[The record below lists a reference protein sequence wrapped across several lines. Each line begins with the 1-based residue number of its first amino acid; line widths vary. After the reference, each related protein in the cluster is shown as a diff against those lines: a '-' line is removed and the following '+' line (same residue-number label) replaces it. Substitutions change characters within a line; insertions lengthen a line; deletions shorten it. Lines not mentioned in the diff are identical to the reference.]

1 MTFGNMNSPWELTNS
16 QFISVLENQGVETVE
31 ITPMGGDTN
40 YRAYQVTGILVGEDQ
55 QEYVTYISND
65 DEWNYVFDR
74 INSLNHDIYTSND
87 VVWVFNPAPSYSI
100 GNVIFIVL
108 IIGGFIFMFYFM
120 MRSGNNANRQA
131 FDFGKS
137 RAQISKNEKT
147 TFKDV
152 AGADEEKEELK
163 EIIDFLKNPKRYIE
177 LGARI
182 PKGILLVGPPGTGK
196 TLIARAVAGEANV
209 PFYFV
214 SGSDFLEMFVGVGA
228 SRVRDMFKV
237 AKAHAPCILFIDEI
251 DAVGRQRGTGLGGGH
266 DEREQTLNQ
275 LLVEMDGFGHNS
287 GVIII
292 AATNRVDILDPALMR
307 PGRFDRQI
315 YVGKP
320 DIKGREEILQVHSRN
335 KKINPEI
342 TFKEIARRTPGFT
355 GADLENLMNEAALL
369 AARENRTQIELH
381 HIDEAVDR
389 VLMGPAKKSR
399 VFSKKERNFIAH
411 HEAGHTVVGLKLE
424 NASIVHK
431 VTIIPRGQ
439 AGGYNL
445 MLPEEEQAFLQTRQ
459 NLLEIITGLLGGRV
473 AEEVIFG
480 EISTGAHNDLERATA
495 IARAMITQFGMSDNL
510 GPVTYEKDTDTV
522 FLGRDYGK
530 SKDFSEAI
538 ATEIDKEVRGIIHD
552 CYGKAKALIIEHIE
566 LLKTIAKYLLEVET
580 LTKEDIDEIKASVD
594 GADMVFVTCGL
605 GGGTGTGASPIVA
618 EAAREAGALTIAI
631 VTIPFSAE
639 GSIRMQNAEAGL
651 KRLREVS
658 DTVIVVPNDR
668 LLDAVPN
675 LPMQAAFKVADEV
688 LMRSVK
694 GITELITRPGLINL
708 DFADVRT
715 VMTNGGVAMIGMGEA
730 EGEEKARD
738 SVMKALR
745 SPLLDV
751 DVSGLIFW

>member
-1 MTFGNMNSPWELTNS
+1 MPTPSNNNNQQQPKKTNPLNNRTTQFFTILILIVLVIIIFTSFGNMNSPLDLTNDE
-16 QFISVLENQGVETVE
+16 FIGVLANQGVDTVE
-31 ITPMGGDTN
+31 ITPMSGDSN
-40 YRAYQVTGILVGEDQ
+40 YRAYLVTGELVDGR
-55 QEYVTYISND
+55 TYKVYLAND
-65 DEWNYVFDR
+65 REFELVYD
-74 INSLNHDIYTSND
+74 IIISLNSDSVTSNN
-87 VVWVFNPAPSYSI
+87 VSYEFTPAATYGI
-100 GNVIFIVL
+100 GNIIFIIL
-108 IIGGFIFMFYFM
+108 IIGGFIVMFYFM
-120 MRSGNNANRQA
+120 MRNGANANRQA

-137 RAQISKNEKT
+137 RAKISKNQKT
-147 TFKDV
+147 TFRDV
-152 AGADEEKEELK
+152 AGAQEEKEELK
-163 EIIDFLKNPKRYIE
+163 EIIDFLKNPKRYVD

-228 SRVRDMFKV
+228 SRVRDMFKT
-237 AKAHAPCILFIDEI
+237 AKAHSPCILFIDEI

-275 LLVEMDGFGHNS
+275 LLVEMDGFGHNT

-320 DIKGREEILQVHSRN
+320 DIKGREEILEVHSRN
-335 KKINPEI
+335 KKINGRI

-369 AARENRTQIELH
+369 AAREKRPQIELH

-399 VFSKKERNFIAH
+399 VFSKKERQFIAH
-411 HEAGHTVVGLKLE
+411 HEAGHTVVGLKLT

-445 MLPEEEQAFLQTRQ
+445 MLPEEEQAFLQTKQ
-459 NLLEIITGLLGGRV
+459 NLLEMITGLLGGRV

-495 IARAMITQFGMSDNL
+495 IARTMVTQFGMSDNL
-510 GPVTYEKDTDTV
+510 GPVTYERERDTV

-530 SKDFSEAI
+530 SKDFGEVI
-538 ATEIDKEVRGIIHD
+538 ATEIDKEVRGIIHE
-552 CYGKAKALIIEHIE
+552 CYEDAKKLINENLD
-566 LLKTIAKYLLEVET
+566 LLKIIAKYLLEVET
-580 LTKEDIDEIKASVD
+580 LTKEDIDEIAN
-594 GADMVFVTCGL
+594 
-605 GGGTGTGASPIVA
+605 TGKLSRWDDVLA
-618 EAAREAGALTIAI
+618 
-631 VTIPFSAE
+631 
-639 GSIRMQNAEAGL
+639 
-651 KRLREVS
+651 
-658 DTVIVVPNDR
+658 ND
-668 LLDAVPN
+668 LDP
-675 LPMQAAFKVADEV
+675 K
-688 LMRSVK
+688 
-694 GITELITRPGLINL
+694 
-708 DFADVRT
+708 
-715 VMTNGGVAMIGMGEA
+715 
-730 EGEEKARD
+730 EEKKEPEETPKTD
-738 SVMKALR
+738 L
-745 SPLLDV
+745 PH
-751 DVSGLIFW
+751 

>member
-1 MTFGNMNSPWELTNS
+1 MAAIKKPTGNPVGNRTTQFLTILILIVIVITIFVTFGNMDSPVELTNT
-16 QFISVLENQGVETVE
+16 QFKSILVNQGVETVDVA
-31 ITPMGGDTN
+31 PMGGDSN
-40 YRAYQVTGILVGEDQ
+40 YRAYQVTGTLTGGQ
-55 QEYVTYISND
+55 SFVTYFAND
-65 DEWNYVFDR
+65 TERDNFEEIVDA
-74 INSLNHDIYTSND
+74 LNNDAFPAND
-87 VVWVFNPAPSYSI
+87 VTYTFVPAPSYSI

-147 TFKDV
+147 TFRDV
-152 AGADEEKEELK
+152 AGADEEKDELK
-163 EIIDFLKNPKRYIE
+163 EIIDFLKHPKRYID

-182 PKGILLVGPPGTGK
+182 PKGVLLVGPPGTGK

-228 SRVRDMFKV
+228 SRVRDMFKT

-320 DIKGREEILQVHSRN
+320 DIKGREEILKVHSRN

-342 TFKEIARRTPGFT
+342 TFKEISRRTPGFT

-369 AARENRTQIELH
+369 AARENRVQIELH

-399 VFSKKERNFIAH
+399 VFSKKEREFIAH
-411 HEAGHTVVGLKLE
+411 HEAGHTVVGLKLK

-459 NLLEIITGLLGGRV
+459 NLLELITGLLGGRV

-495 IARAMITQFGMSDNL
+495 IARSMITQFGMSDNL
-510 GPVTYEKDTDTV
+510 GPVTYERDTDTV

-538 ATEIDKEVRGIIHD
+538 ATEIDKEVRGIIHQ
-552 CYGKAKALIIEHIE
+552 CYEEAKELINNNID
-566 LLKTIAKYLLEVET
+566 LLKTIAKYLLDVET
-580 LTKEDIDEIKASVD
+580 LTKEDIDEIASTGKLSRWDDVLASDLDSVD
-594 GADMVFVTCGL
+594 KKE
-605 GGGTGTGASPIVA
+605 VA
-618 EAAREAGALTIAI
+618 
-631 VTIPFSAE
+631 
-639 GSIRMQNAEAGL
+639 N
-651 KRLREVS
+651 
-658 DTVIVVPNDR
+658 
-668 LLDAVPN
+668 
-675 LPMQAAFKVADEV
+675 
-688 LMRSVK
+688 
-694 GITELITRPGLINL
+694 
-708 DFADVRT
+708 
-715 VMTNGGVAMIGMGEA
+715 
-730 EGEEKARD
+730 
-738 SVMKALR
+738 
-745 SPLLDV
+745 
-751 DVSGLIFW
+751 